1 MPQMYPIEWPVFFTS
16 SIFGWKPV
24 LQNDHYKDIII
35 DTLKFLINDGRLI
48 LNAYVVMNNHF
59 HAIWQPTIKYS
70 YSDIQASFMKFTA
83 QKIKQKLLLEDPGLA
98 NELLVNKYDRK
109 YQAWKREPLI
119 VQLFTPAVFL
129 QKLNYIHQNPVKAGL
144 CKYPEDYKY
153 SSAAFYHTGSDPFDI
168 VTHYEG

>member
-1 MPQMYPIEWPVFFTS
+1 
-16 SIFGWKPV
+16 
-24 LQNDHYKDIII
+24 
-35 DTLKFLINDGRLI
+35 
-48 LNAYVVMNNHF
+48 
-59 HAIWQPTIKYS
+59 
-70 YSDIQASFMKFTA
+70 MKFTA

-109 YQAWKREPLI
+109 YQVWKREPLI

-153 SSAAFYHTGSDPFDI
+153 SSAAFYHYGKDPFDL
-168 VTHYEG
+168 VTHFEG